1 MPMFMRVIYIYWGTG
16 PSWKILPG
24 AEKNAG
30 SLNLTLAYE
39 HGICEYPN

>member
-1 MPMFMRVIYIYWGTG
+1 MRVIYIYWGTG

-30 SLNLTLAYE
+30 SLNYIVDLCSWD
-39 HGICEYPN
+39 IVR